1 MPDFLFWR
9 KNHKKN
15 ITADSQDTLQRIQF
29 FHLGN
34 NQDIILLFFSLIIH
48 TSVRGQHLKI
58 IFFVQCSGSTFA
70 VSFLCQSSAFLSWQ
84 LLASLNEGQAFL
96 QWKMLFPLGKK
107 KTKPQNQQGGYNCT
121 HHLQTDI
128 LQFLCGVSRIW
139 WKVQF
144 AHLGLMEEIELFF
157 CRCMR
162 NCGNKDPHIFGWT
175 DTHRGHPS
183 SVRTVSHLLDCLVPT
198 ISVLPGFYRTG
209 THWRRWGRLFAGAD
223 SGAPL
228 SF

>member
-1 MPDFLFWR
+1 MFWE
-9 KNHKKN
+9 H
-15 ITADSQDTLQRIQF
+15 F
-29 FHLGN
+29 CC
-34 NQDIILLFFSLIIH
+34 
-48 TSVRGQHLKI
+48 V
-58 IFFVQCSGSTFA
+58 
-70 VSFLCQSSAFLSWQ
+70 
-84 LLASLNEGQAFL
+84 
-96 QWKMLFPLGKK
+96 FPLSIFSFPLLTAAGFPKWRTGFSAVKDAFSFRKKK

-162 NCGNKDPHIFGWT
+162 NSGKKDPYVFGWT
-175 DTHRGHPS
+175 DTHKGHPS
-183 SVRTVSHLLDCLVPT
+183 LVRTVSHLLDCLVPT